1 MKRFFQLA
9 AALLAVSSL
18 ALSQSGWKLD
28 KNHSSIGF
36 SVKHLVISTV
46 SGNFKDFDI
55 TLTTAKDDFSDAAV
69 QAVIKMASINTDNTA
84 RDNHLKSDDFFNA
97 EKFPEIK
104 FTSTSFEK
112 VGEGKY
118 KITGDL
124 TIRDVTKKVV
134 FDAVYN
140 GSIKTPWGNTA
151 MSWTAA
157 TIINRF
163 DYNLKWNKALESGGL
178 IAGQDVT
185 ITINLE
191 MDK

>member
-69 QAVIKMASINTDNTA
+69 QAVIKTASINTDNTA

-97 EKFPEIK
+97 EKFTEIK